1 MIFDYIK
8 SKFIIDSQEYKK
20 IVLILYVLDGLVTN
34 NPINKVLLSSRNQ
47 TYLLIDNL
55 TQIYKLLHYH
65 KLLNKNNIISEC
77 LILEE
82 IIIFNNKIYKLI
94 NLSKLLEFI
103 KIIQPNIIKY
113 KIIIHLINN
122 IKHVNIYP
130 TIKHIRNEIFD
141 EIIKLK
147 YEISKLKNEV
157 TELKKIKNDIIDIKS
172 IINYINTKINNTYK
186 FDEPGPEFKS
196 SDYINFT
203 PMSYSLYMP
212 NIKYE

>member
-20 IVLILYVLDGLVTN
+20 IVLILYVLDRLVTY

-47 TYLLIDNL
+47 TYIIIDNL
-55 TQIYKLLHYH
+55 TQIYKLLHDH

-113 KIIIHLINN
+113 NIIIHLINN

-130 TIKHIRNEIFD
+130 TIKYIRNEIYD
-141 EIIKLK
+141 EIT
-147 YEISKLKNEV
+147 KLKNEV
-157 TELKKIKNDIIDIKS
+157 TELKKIKNDINDIKS
-172 IINYINTKINNTYK
+172 IINYINTNINNNYK
-186 FDEPGPEFKS
+186 FNNSKLTTQS
-196 SDYINFT
+196 NDYINFI